1 MKNIKNVNSVILEFL
16 EGYNNIRDDILQKR
30 RVKYARLKDSDERLK
45 ALEEKLGV
53 NYILT

>member
-1 MKNIKNVNSVILEFL
+1 MKYIKNVNSVILGFL
-16 EGYNNIRDDILQKR
+16 ERYNNIRDDILQKR
-30 RVKYARLKDSDERLK
+30 QVKYARLKDSDERLK